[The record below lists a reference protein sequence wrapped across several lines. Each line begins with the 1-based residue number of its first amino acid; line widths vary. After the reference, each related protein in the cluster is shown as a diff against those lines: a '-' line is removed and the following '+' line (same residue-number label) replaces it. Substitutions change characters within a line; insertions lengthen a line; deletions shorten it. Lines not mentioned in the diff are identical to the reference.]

1 MTSPAGYYTTDASET
16 QGTACSAGYYCL
28 AGTTGA
34 AANACPVGT
43 YRSTTGAAAASDCN
57 DCPAGYYCGQATVN
71 PTICPQGSY
80 CPVNSS
86 VPTSCPQGRFGATVG
101 AQASTDCQSCLPGTY
116 CSQLGLRSP
125 DGLCDIGYFCIGGS
139 TTPNPTDGTM
149 GNECLAGG
157 FCDLGSFETVPCK
170 PGTFNNATRGTSE
183 ADCTACTAGKY
194 CNQGVGNLI
203 SAETGDCTAGF
214 YCTAGSTI
222 ATATAADKGYY
233 STAGASTQTACA
245 TGTYNPLPGQSTC
258 VTCLAGYYCG
268 TTALSENIV
277 DCPTGHYCPTGT
289 INPERC
295 PIGTYNDLTNQIAQ
309 SDCKSCTAGKF
320 CSSEGLSAVSGTC
333 SAGYF

>member
-1 MTSPAGYYTTDASET
+1 
-16 QGTACSAGYYCL
+16 
-28 AGTTGA
+28 
-34 AANACPVGT
+34 
-43 YRSTTGAAAASDCN
+43 
-57 DCPAGYYCGQATVN
+57 
-71 PTICPQGSY
+71 
-80 CPVNSS
+80 
-86 VPTSCPQGRFGATVG
+86 
-101 AQASTDCQSCLPGTY
+101 
-116 CSQLGLRSP
+116 
-125 DGLCDIGYFCIGGS
+125 
-139 TTPNPTDGTM
+139 M

-183 ADCTACTAGKY
+183 ADCTA
-194 CNQGVGNLI
+194 
-203 SAETGDCTAGF
+203 CTAGF